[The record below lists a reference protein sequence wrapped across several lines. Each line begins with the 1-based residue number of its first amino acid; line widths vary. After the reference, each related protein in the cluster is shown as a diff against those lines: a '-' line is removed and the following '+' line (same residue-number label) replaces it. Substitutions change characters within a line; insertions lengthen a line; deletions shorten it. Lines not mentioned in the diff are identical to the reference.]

1 MNHNLYFKNMTKD
14 NKYLI
19 LLILSIII
27 TLGITYFIVSPLSD
41 QLAEKE
47 NEVKIINLKI
57 AKVMTFSKKNQDY
70 DKFLKLQ
77 KLKFNS
83 IYEKIPQNIN
93 VMRVISEY
101 KNLASFFNLNLETIK
116 PGKEEHID
124 KKYFKIPFELKV
136 VGNYYN
142 LLLFLQDIEKKGKI
156 IEIISPKFVGG
167 KGDNVSLNATLLV
180 YSLNGST
187 YD

>member
-1 MNHNLYFKNMTKD
+1 MNHNLYLKNMTKD

-27 TLGITYFIVSPLSD
+27 TLGITYFVVSPLSD
-41 QLAEKE
+41 QIVEKE
-47 NEVKIINLKI
+47 NEVKLINLKI
-57 AKVMTFSKKNQDY
+57 AKVSTFSKKNQDY

-77 KLKFNS
+77 ELKLNS
-83 IYEKIPQNIN
+83 IYEKMPKNVN

-101 KNLASFFNLNLETIK
+101 NKLAAFFNLDLETIK
-116 PGKEEHID
+116 PGKEEQIN

-142 LLLFLQDIEKKGKI
+142 LLLFLQEIEKKGKI

-180 YSLNGST
+180 YSLNGGT